1 MDSIRLPARLES
13 IAEVRS
19 FLKEKLRHWHLAAG
33 LADRVGLALEEALVN
48 ISRYAY
54 PDHPG
59 DVEVSCRQDD
69 DGQIL
74 LEIHD
79 GGSPYNPL
87 ARDRPNPFQDL
98 ASRRVGGWG
107 VELIRRMA
115 DDLAYSHA
123 QGKNILSL
131 TFRSRESDQR
141 FVTIT

>member
-13 IAEVRS
+13 MAEARS
-19 FLKEKLRHWHLAAG
+19 FLRERLRGCNLEVG
-33 LADRVGLALEEALVN
+33 LADRVELALEEALVN

-59 DVEVSCRQDD
+59 DLEVHCRRDD
-69 DGQIL
+69 LGQFH

-79 GGSPYNPL
+79 WGSPYNPL
-87 ARDRPNPFQDL
+87 ERERPDPSQAL

-115 DDLAYSHA
+115 DDLKYAHTE
-123 QGKNILSL
+123 GENILCL
-131 TFRSRESDQR
+131 TFRPRESDRR
-141 FVTIT
+141 FSTIT